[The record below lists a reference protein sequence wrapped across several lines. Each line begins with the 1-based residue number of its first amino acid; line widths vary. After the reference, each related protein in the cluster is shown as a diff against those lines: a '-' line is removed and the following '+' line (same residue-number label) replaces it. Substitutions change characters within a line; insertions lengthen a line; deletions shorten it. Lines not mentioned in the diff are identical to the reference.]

1 MSEWSLA
8 LNYLATRRV
17 VTVITI
23 LSVALGLGLATVV
36 LILSRSTRE
45 TLQQETAYWDV
56 IVGAKGSGLQL
67 VLNGLYYLDAPVGN
81 IDEHIW
87 EHLKKHP
94 SVESIVPVTM
104 GDNYFGVPIVGTTH
118 DFFAGRSARNGRDLL
133 AGGRYFTRPMEAL
146 IGTDVAR
153 NQHLALGGKI
163 VGSHGWGDSGGDTHA
178 EQPYTVVG
186 ILAPTGSSLDRAIYT
201 DYSSVWEIH
210 QHHHDE
216 DEHAAAG
223 HHDDEPEGIDAHPG
237 DEHGHGQEITSLLV
251 RLSKPGRRYQFVEE
265 VNAELPAMAAVP
277 VDEINKVT
285 VTFLNPLRNIML
297 TVAYLVAIVSALGI
311 LATLYLTIH
320 QRRRDIAI
328 LRSLGATRGDIFR
341 LITIEAALLAGAGV
355 LLGSLLGHGAL
366 AACATYCLREFGVAP
381 AAWHFTPLE
390 GVIAASIWCLG
401 ILAGLLP
408 AVLAYRVPV
417 VELEVLEA

>member
-1 MSEWSLA
+1 MSEWTLA

-17 VTVITI
+17 VTLVTI

-81 IDEHIW
+81 INTHVW
-87 EHLKKHP
+87 EHLKGHP
-94 SVESIVPVTM
+94 SVKAVVPITM

-118 DFFAGRSARNGRDLL
+118 DFFTDRTARNGRPIL
-133 AGGRYFTRPMEAL
+133 ADGQYFARPMEVV
-146 IGTDVAR
+146 IGADVAR
-153 NQHLALGGKI
+153 RQHLALGDKI
-163 VGSHGWGDSGGDTHA
+163 VGSHGWGAGGAAHA
-178 EQPYTVVG
+178 DQPYTVVG
-186 ILAPTGSSLDRAIYT
+186 MLASTGSSLDRAIYT
-201 DYSSVWEIH
+201 EYRSVWEIH
-210 QHHHDE
+210 QHHHHQE
-216 DEHAAAG
+216 GHGHNAAAK
-223 HHDDEPEGIDAHPG
+223 HHDEAHG
-237 DEHGHGQEITSLLV
+237 EAHTQTQEVTSLLV
-251 RLSKPGRRYQFVEE
+251 RLTKPGRRYQFVEE
-265 VNAELPAMAAVP
+265 VNADLPAMAAVP

-285 VTFLNPLRNIML
+285 VTFLNPMQNIML
-297 TVAYLVAIVSALGI
+297 AIAYLVAIVSALGI

-328 LRSLGATRGDIFR
+328 LRSLGATQGDIFR
-341 LITIEAALLAGAGV
+341 LITIEAAIIAGV
-355 LLGSLLGHGAL
+355 GVLVGGLLGHGAL
-366 AACATYCLREFGVAP
+366 AACASYCVREFGVAP
-381 AAWHFTPLE
+381 AAWEFTPVE
-390 GVIAASIWCLG
+390 GLIAVSIWGLG

-417 VELEVLEA
+417 VEMEQTEA

>member
-45 TLQQETAYWDV
+45 MLQQETAYWDV

-81 IDEHIW
+81 IDAHVW
-87 EHLKKHP
+87 EHLKAHP
-94 SVESIVPVTM
+94 SVKFVVPVTM
-104 GDNYFGVPIVGTTH
+104 GDNYFGVPIVGTAH
-118 DFFAGRSARNGRDLL
+118 DFFTGRTARHGHDLL
-133 AGGRYFTRPMEAL
+133 AAGKYFMQPMEAVV
-146 IGTDVAR
+146 GAEVAR
-153 NQHLALGGKI
+153 NQHLALGSKI
-163 VGSHGWGDSGGDTHA
+163 VGSHGWGAGGDTHA
-178 EQPYTVVG
+178 EHPYTVVG

-201 DYSSVWEIH
+201 DYRSVWQIH
-210 QHHHDE
+210 QHHHHE
-216 DEHAAAG
+216 GHEHAAVE
-223 HHDDEPEGIDAHPG
+223 HHEEGAHTHQG
-237 DEHGHGQEITSLLV
+237 EAHAHGQEVTSLLV
-251 RLSKPGRRYQFVEE
+251 RLSKPGRRYQLVEE
-265 VNAELPAMAAVP
+265 VNAGLPAMAAVP

-285 VTFLNPLRNIML
+285 VTFLNPLQNIML
-297 TVAYLVAIVSALGI
+297 AIAYLVAIVSALGI

-328 LRSLGATRGDIFR
+328 LRSLGATQRDIFR
-341 LITIEAALLAGAGV
+341 LITIEAAILAGIGV
-355 LLGSLLGHGAL
+355 LLGGLLGHGTL
-366 AACATYCLREFGVAP
+366 AACTAYCVREFGVAP
-381 AAWHFTPLE
+381 AAWQVTPLE
-390 GVIAASIWCLG
+390 GIIAVSIWVLG

-408 AVLAYRVPV
+408 AALAYRVPV
-417 VELEVLEA
+417 VEMEVMEA